1 MAETAGLHGGYRYL
15 ASRSMRPD
23 GSNARH
29 WHKERARLA
38 GLRRQPQ
45 APLSEE
51 GRQEVRAVP
60 ESGGALLG

>member
-1 MAETAGLHGGYRYL
+1 METAGLHGVYTYL
-15 ASRSMRPD
+15 VCPVDAAGRVKRETL
-23 GSNARH
+23 A
-29 WHKERARLA
+29 KERARLA

-60 ESGGALLG
+60 ESAGALLG